1 MTMMSKAV
9 AMDTLNLD
17 LPERLLIIEDDRTV
31 RAMLRRCFE
40 HRSHV
45 IEASDGAEGL
55 RLLSEARPDFV
66 ITDLILPV
74 QDGLSFISAAR
85 RAYFGACVPILVLTS
100 SWSESLLLECFREG
114 ADDFMVKPFSAM
126 ELRMRVSSI
135 YLRQKVARDTNPLTG
150 LPGNLVIK
158 NQLQRRLVDD
168 APVVVAALDI
178 DHFKAFN
185 DSRGFDAG
193 DEVIA
198 AVGDIL
204 ESYAYEH
211 AEQDVFVGHVGGDDF
226 VALLPPG
233 EVASFGPYVH
243 ARFNHRTRAYYAPEE
258 LREGSVEIVNRR
270 GESERVP
277 LLSLS
282 ICAVRTRPKGIDD
295 YRRINQVL
303 AEVKKV
309 AKSEPGNSVVI
320 DDRQIS

>member
-1 MTMMSKAV
+1 S
-9 AMDTLNLD
+9 
-17 LPERLLIIEDDRTV
+17 
-31 RAMLRRCFE
+31 
-40 HRSHV
+40 
-45 IEASDGAEGL
+45 
-55 RLLSEARPDFV
+55 V
-66 ITDLILPV
+66 ITKSGRASHNSRRPSAPSCASMTSDLILPV
-74 QDGLSFISAAR
+74 QDGLSFISTAR

-114 ADDFMVKPFSAM
+114 ADDFMVKPFSTM

-158 NQLQRRLVDD
+158 SQLQRRLADD

-204 ESYAYEH
+204 ESYACEH
-211 AEQDVFVGHVGGDDF
+211 PGQDVFVGHIGGDDF
-226 VALLPPG
+226 VALLPPSQA
-233 EVASFGPYVH
+233 ASFGPYVH
-243 ARFNHRTRAYYAPEE
+243 ERFNCRTRSYYAPDE
-258 LREGSVEIVNRR
+258 LQRGSVEIVNRSGQR
-270 GESERVP
+270 EWVP

-282 ICAVRTRPKGIDD
+282 IGAVRTHRQGLDD

-309 AKSEPGNSVVI
+309 AKSEPGNSVFI
-320 DDRQIS
+320 DDRQAL